1 MTERQNLHAYLDES
15 GRHGQNKFMIC
26 AATVTSAHATKMKI
40 EMQKLRPPGSSRI
53 HMKSMEKKRQ
63 LPIIRGVAAL
73 DAHSHLFVVTKSC
86 STRVARDLA
95 LGEAF
100 IAIREMGVSRA
111 VIESCDQDKEDR
123 RVIHGVLG
131 ADPSLDYH
139 HEPAGATNPL
149 LWIPDVHAWAWGRGG
164 TARKAVEHRITV
176 RLLA

>member
-1 MTERQNLHAYLDES
+1 MADLHAYLDES
-15 GRHGQNKFMIC
+15 GRQGKNKFMIC
-26 AATVTSAHATKMKI
+26 AATVTSAGTAKMKTEI
-40 EMQKLRPPGSSRI
+40 QKLRPPGSRRI
-53 HMKSMEKKRQ
+53 HMKSVEKKLQ
-63 LPIIRGVAAL
+63 LSIIRGVAAL
-73 DAHSHLFVVTKSC
+73 DAHSHLFVVTKPC

-100 IAIREMGVSRA
+100 MAMRELGVSRA

-131 ADPSLDYH
+131 ADSPLNYH

-164 TARKAVEHRITV
+164 TAREAVEHRITV
-176 RLLA
+176 QYLT